1 MTLWDCCGRR
11 RSLAVLASRIKHRA
25 SNRRRSN
32 LSQAHQKSI
41 RAVDDLIPTVMLL
54 TNDVFFGDRQALH
67 KASWDVTRASRT
79 RRDSL
84 HHWWSGAKISRDPRS
99 FLRHVARN
107 TTRIQRLTVDR
118 MVFHSIRCQ
127 IAVAMPTVEVPFF
140 GNPMN
145 FFEVPIARSRL
156 GEQVGDVV
164 TIHATQSGV
173 GGLLRWYGK
182 FRQ

>member
-41 RAVDDLIPTVMLL
+41 RAVDDLIPIVMLL

-118 MVFHSIRCQ
+118 ERIERDFSSQSMVNGYAELYRSLISSTDSASHSY
-127 IAVAMPTVEVPFF
+127 
-140 GNPMN
+140 
-145 FFEVPIARSRL
+145 S
-156 GEQVGDVV
+156 
-164 TIHATQSGV
+164 
-173 GGLLRWYGK
+173 
-182 FRQ
+182 